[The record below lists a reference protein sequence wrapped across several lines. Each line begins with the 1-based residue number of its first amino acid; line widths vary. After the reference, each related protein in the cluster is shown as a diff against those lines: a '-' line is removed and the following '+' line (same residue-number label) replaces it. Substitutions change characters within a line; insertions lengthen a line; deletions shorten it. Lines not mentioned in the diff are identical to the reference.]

1 MELFGI
7 VVPLWALFIGLIL
20 VVVVV
25 WKLIKFAIKIL
36 IVVVVFFAI
45 LIGLDVVLFIVNAT
59 YEEFKVPRFAAPP
72 LLKKMVTAGWLGR
85 KTGKGFYEYHQ

>member
-36 IVVVVFFAI
+36 IVVVAFFAI
-45 LIGLDVVLFIVNAT
+45 LIGLDVIGVFDKISDFLFP
-59 YEEFKVPRFAAPP
+59 F
-72 LLKKMVTAGWLGR
+72 L
-85 KTGKGFYEYHQ
+85 

>member
-1 MELFGI
+1 MLEIISGI
-7 VVPLWALFIGLIL
+7 PLWALFIVLIL

-45 LIGLDVVLFIVNAT
+45 LIGLDVIGVFEMISG
-59 YEEFKVPRFAAPP
+59 P
-72 LLKKMVTAGWLGR
+72 LSSLI
-85 KTGKGFYEYHQ
+85 

>member
-7 VVPLWALFIGLIL
+7 VVPLWALFIGLIF

-36 IVVVVFFAI
+36 IVVVAFFAI
-45 LIGLDVVLFIVNAT
+45 LIGLDVIGVFDTISGFLPLFCN
-59 YEEFKVPRFAAPP
+59 
-72 LLKKMVTAGWLGR
+72 LL
-85 KTGKGFYEYHQ
+85 F

>member
-36 IVVVVFFAI
+36 IVVVAFFAI
-45 LIGLDVVLFIVNAT
+45 LIGLDVIGVFDTISGFLS
-59 YEEFKVPRFAAPP
+59 P
-72 LLKKMVTAGWLGR
+72 LM
-85 KTGKGFYEYHQ
+85 

>member
-36 IVVVVFFAI
+36 IVVVAFFAI
-45 LIGLDVVLFIVNAT
+45 LIGLDVIGVFDTISGFLF
-59 YEEFKVPRFAAPP
+59 P
-72 LLKKMVTAGWLGR
+72 LM
-85 KTGKGFYEYHQ
+85 

>member
-36 IVVVVFFAI
+36 IIVVVFCAI
-45 LIGLDVVLFIVNAT
+45 LIGLD
-59 YEEFKVPRFAAPP
+59 
-72 LLKKMVTAGWLGR
+72 LLNVFSWINENLLSS
-85 KTGKGFYEYHQ
+85 FL

>member
-1 MELFGI
+1 MEFFG
-7 VVPLWALFIGLIL
+7 VVIPLWALFIGLIL

-45 LIGLDVVLFIVNAT
+45 LIGLDVIGVFEGINS
-59 YEEFKVPRFAAPP
+59 
-72 LLKKMVTAGWLGR
+72 LLSSFL
-85 KTGKGFYEYHQ
+85 